1 MRSNMDY
8 KILSTLLMGII
19 LGYACA
25 NISGAKD
32 TTNGA
37 RTVYYSNDKCI
48 EGFTKVGRAYA
59 GIAIR
64 QSGSRIELQNAV
76 CLEDK

>member
-1 MRSNMDY
+1 MDY

-32 TTNGA
+32 TTNNGA
-37 RTVYYSNDKCI
+37 RAVYYTIDNKCI
-48 EGFTKVGRAYA
+48 AEGFTYVGRAYA
-59 GIAIR
+59 GIG
-64 QSGSRIELQNAV
+64 QTKSGSTERIKNGV

>member
-1 MRSNMDY
+1 MDY

-19 LGYACA
+19 LGFACT

-37 RTVYYSNDKCI
+37 RAVYYTTAPKCI
-48 EGFTKVGRAYA
+48 EGFTDVGGAYA
-59 GIAIR
+59 GIGSTK
-64 QSGSRIELQNAV
+64 SGYIETIQNKV